1 MGIHR
6 LAHMLPVPP
15 TKACLLCATPAGMDL
30 YIQLHARRHLLS
42 AAVPWIS
49 KDRLLSY
56 AHGYVAWLVF
66 GITQH
71 FVQKEEHK
79 SVGSERMREGHHH
92 SNVGTVSNVWGKFLE
107 MRLSAYRLF

>member
-1 MGIHR
+1 MPIG
-6 LAHMLPVPP
+6 
-15 TKACLLCATPAGMDL
+15 T
-30 YIQLHARRHLLS
+30 
-42 AAVPWIS
+42 WIS
-49 KDRLLSY
+49 EDCLLSY

-92 SNVGTVSNVWGKFLE
+92 ADKRWNRFKCLGKVLRDEAECIQAF
-107 MRLSAYRLF
+107 LSA